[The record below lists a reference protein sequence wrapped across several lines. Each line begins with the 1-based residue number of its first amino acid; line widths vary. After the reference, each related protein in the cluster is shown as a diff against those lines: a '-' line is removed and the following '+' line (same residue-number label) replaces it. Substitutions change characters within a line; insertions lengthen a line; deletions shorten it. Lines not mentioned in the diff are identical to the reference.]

1 MSDADPLTW
10 AALLARWTELA
21 AAARAWPRD
30 AQGQRWSAS
39 VPEIIRLQAVTH
51 ALRELGTLRESERP
65 LARDRAAV
73 TVTQAAAAL
82 DAAWRGES
90 MPDPILDALDD
101 AQRALACAAWVG
113 MRIAWWM
120 GPGAMEMPEVAI
132 PDEDMPITVAMM
144 APGTPVMPGCPVA
157 WWVGGNVPHIPG
169 CADRPAAEPLQ
180 VYRQFDEGGLA
191 AADLIAPLDA
201 LPPGMPLLVPLRE
214 EGQPLGHFLQ
224 PREAWHAMQSQALA
238 GRVIPLKWDGS
249 WDGRERPEPPE
260 AARHDLRK

>member
-1 MSDADPLTW
+1 MATADPLTW
-10 AALLARWTELA
+10 AALLARWTEFA

-30 AQGQRWSAS
+30 AEGQRWSQS

-51 ALRELGTLRESERP
+51 ALHELATLADAERP

-73 TVTQAAAAL
+73 TVSQAAAAL
-82 DAAWRGES
+82 DAAWRGEP
-90 MPDPILDALDD
+90 MPESILDALDD
-101 AQRALACAAWVG
+101 AQQALARAAWTG

-120 GPGAMEMPEVAI
+120 GPGVLEMPDVTIADAGMPRTVAI
-132 PDEDMPITVAMM
+132 M

-157 WWVGGNVPHIPG
+157 WWVGGTAPHIAG
-169 CADRPAAEPLQ
+169 CVDRPASEPLQ
-180 VYRQFDEGGLA
+180 VYRQFDADGLA
-191 AADLIAPLDA
+191 EADLIAPLEA

-224 PREAWHAMQSQALA
+224 PREAWRAMQSQALA
-238 GRVIPLKWDGS
+238 GRIIPLRWDES

-260 AARHDLRK
+260 AARHG